1 LLGTHEKK
9 GNPGVFALK
18 LKGGQGS
25 FYAKRSY
32 RRRVPRF
39 PDWHCFQIRYR
50 ESDLWIQAD
59 MELLEEAERLLI
71 EGRLQVEGYG
81 EKRPE
86 FLFSHTP
93 IPLDD
98 LSPHVPRKMMVA
110 GIEAEVG
117 PMAAVAGAIAEYV
130 GEGLME
136 AGCKEVVVENGGDIY
151 VAAKRPIIVGVFAG
165 DSPLSGRIGISLEP
179 GEMPLGVATSSATVG
194 HSWSYG
200 TADAACIVAKDP
212 AFADAMATALGN
224 RVRGG
229 DLEDALKWAVDE
241 KGAMG
246 ALVIVGSKLAVKGK
260 IRLTAL

>member
-1 LLGTHEKK
+1 MRSKRNL
-9 GNPGVFALK
+9 GVFALK
-18 LKGGQGS
+18 MKDGRGT
-25 FYAKRSY
+25 FYPHRSY

-39 PDWHCFQIRYR
+39 PEWHCFQVRYR

-59 MELLEEAERLLI
+59 MELSKEAERLLI
-71 EGRLQVEGYG
+71 EARVQVEGYG

-93 IPLDD
+93 IPLDE
-98 LSPHVPRKMMVA
+98 LSPHIPRKMMRA
-110 GIEAEVG
+110 CIEAQVG

-151 VAAKRPIIVGVFAG
+151 LAAKRPIVVGILAG
-165 DSPLSGRIGISLEP
+165 DSPLSGRVGISLEP
-179 GEMPLGVATSSATVG
+179 GEMPLAVATSSATVG

-200 TADAACIVAKDP
+200 MADAACVVAKDP

-224 RVRGG
+224 RVGEG
-229 DLEDALKWAVDE
+229 KLEDALEWAVDQ

-246 ALVIVGSKLAVKGK
+246 ALVIVGSKLAVMGK
-260 IRLTAL
+260 IRLTTL